1 MKRFLRTTYRP
12 QDIDLALLLMRL
24 GIASMMLVHGLP
36 KLGKFCSSGDIKF
49 ADPIGVGVIMSLT
62 LAVFA
67 EVLCS
72 ILVLIGLATRL
83 ASIPLIITMLV
94 AVLKIHAADPY
105 AEKEKALLYLLV
117 FLVLII
123 TGSGKFSVDQV
134 IMNRKPPAEGHA

>member
-1 MKRFLRTTYRP
+1 M
-12 QDIDLALLLMRL
+12 LLLRL
-24 GIASMMLVHGLP
+24 GIATMMLVHGIP
-36 KLGKFCSSGDIKF
+36 KLGKFCSSGEIKF

-72 ILVLIGLATRL
+72 ILVLVGLGTRL
-83 ASIPLIITMLV
+83 AVIPLIITLLV

-117 FLVLII
+117 FMVLMI
-123 TGSGKFSVDQV
+123 TGSGKLSIDQLIV
-134 IMNRKPPAEGHA
+134 NRKPPAAGEA